1 MSAHEP
7 SFEPRAVASR
17 VREASR
23 AVATLA
29 SETKNGV
36 LLDLADRLESASAS
50 LLAANAEDLRAARAD
65 ALPEA
70 KLRRLELTEA
80 GIGQMASGLRQVAA
94 LPDPVGAV
102 TRDDVVPS
110 GLRVQKVRCPLGVVM
125 MIYEAR
131 PGVTVDAFALCFKAG
146 NACLLKGGREAA
158 RSNAAL
164 AALVRESLEA
174 HGAPADSVAL
184 VTTSDRARMREL
196 LQLADLIDLVIPR
209 GGRALIDFV
218 RANSAIPTVQ
228 HDAGVCHAFVH
239 ASADLEIAERVC
251 VSAKTSAPATCNT
264 LECVLIDRAIAPA
277 FVPRLFKA
285 CAAAG
290 VEVRADDAVRAHA
303 EGHPVAPATE
313 ADWGT
318 EYLDLILAA
327 RVVDGLDGACAH
339 IHRYGSNH
347 TDVILARDESAIEG
361 FLARVQSSCVLANA
375 SPRFNDGFQLGLGAE
390 IGISTTRLHAYGAM
404 GLEELTTQRYVVRGS
419 GQTR

>member
-1 MSAHEP
+1 M
-7 SFEPRAVASR
+7 FEPRVVASR

-23 AVATLA
+23 IVSTLPSA
-29 SETKNGV
+29 IKNAV
-36 LLDLADRLESASAS
+36 LLDLAGRLDSSAGA
-50 LLAANAEDLRAARAD
+50 LMAANGEDMEAARAEG
-65 ALPEA
+65 LPEA
-70 KLRRLELTEA
+70 KLRRLELTAA
-80 GIGQMASGLRQVAA
+80 GIGQMSEGLRQVAA
-94 LPDPVGAV
+94 LPDPVGVV
-102 TRDDVVPS
+102 TRDDVVAS

-131 PGVTVDAFALCFKAG
+131 PGVTVDAFALCLKAG

-164 AALVRESLEA
+164 AELLRASLES

-184 VTTSDRARMREL
+184 VTTSDRERMREL

-209 GGRALIDFV
+209 GGRGLIDFV
-218 RANSAIPTVQ
+218 RTNSAIPTVQ

-239 ASADLEIAERVC
+239 ASADLDVSERVC
-251 VSAKTSAPATCNT
+251 VSAKTSSPATCNT
-264 LECVLIDRAIAPA
+264 LECVLIDRDIAPA
-277 FVPRLFKA
+277 FVPRLLQA
-285 CAAAG
+285 YAAAG
-290 VEVRADDAVRAHA
+290 VEVRGDDAVRAHA
-303 EGHPVAPATE
+303 GGLSVTPASE

-318 EYLDLILAA
+318 EYLDLIVAV
-327 RVVDGLDGACAH
+327 RVVDGLEGACAH

-347 TDVILARDESAIEG
+347 TDVILAQDEGTIEA